1 MSDTPFSQPAP
12 GVFNWEM
19 VRLALRAGEE
29 GVFCWVL
36 NTDKIFYTEQCLRMM
51 GLPFHGIAPNIFTEA
66 EKTIHPDD
74 RNFFESTV
82 KRYIDRSATASMA
95 STPLRIELRI
105 LNMRAKGWK
114 WVRINGLVDR
124 DANNK
129 PIRLIGLWVDI
140 TRRKMTDM
148 HAMSSRDLF
157 RKLINHLPDNIYF
170 KNRESR
176 FIMANDATAKKM
188 GVATPSDLIGRTDR
202 HFFDQ
207 SMSDIARREELEV
220 MKTGRP
226 ITSRLHK
233 ETWRNESGHGV
244 TWSQISKFPLI
255 GADGQTNGIVGISSD
270 VTKLVEAQQEA
281 QRLAIAVEQRRKA
294 LEDEL
299 RLARDIQQALLPT
312 SIASRHYRCADGSVR
327 TANFKHRFLASHGVA
342 GDCFEIF
349 PVGETGVGIIICDV
363 MGHDI
368 SAALIASMLRGIMG
382 QVSSLADTPALLLSS
397 LNQKLCKLFKQS
409 KINMFST
416 ACYVYLDLQNGRL
429 TLSGAGHPAPILIDE
444 NGKAFQPAIPRSPA
458 LGLRSKLH
466 FRESEFKLRS
476 GMKIMLFTDGLTEA
490 ARENG
495 DELGSLRVMEHLN
508 GKKIGDIDDMLDSSI
523 DAMNIFINGL
533 NPSDDICL
541 LGLEFVEQE
550 PDWHQ
555 YNPS

>member
-1 MSDTPFSQPAP
+1 MSITPFSQPAP

-29 GVFCWVL
+29 GVFCWEL
-36 NTDKIFYTEQCLRMM
+36 DNNKIFYTEQCLRMM
-51 GLPFHGIAPNIFTEA
+51 GLPFHGIAPNIFTET

-74 RNFFESTV
+74 RVFFESTV
-82 KRYIDRSATASMA
+82 KRYIDRAATAVLA
-95 STPLRIELRI
+95 TTPLRIELRL
-105 LNMRAKGWK
+105 LNLRAKGWK
-114 WVRINGLVDR
+114 WVRINGLLDR
-124 DANNK
+124 DENNR
-129 PIRLIGLWVDI
+129 PVRLVGLWVDI
-140 TRRKMTDM
+140 TRRKMTDL
-148 HAMSSRDLF
+148 HAMGARDLF

-170 KNRESR
+170 KNRDSR
-176 FIMANDATAKKM
+176 FIMANDATARKM
-188 GVATPSDLIGRTDR
+188 GVTTPSDIIGRTDR

-220 MKTGRP
+220 MTTGRP

-233 ETWRNESGHGV
+233 ETWKNESSHGV

-255 GADGQTNGIVGISSD
+255 GADGLTNGIVGISSD

-281 QRLAIAVEQRRKA
+281 QRLASKLERRKKE

-312 SIASRHYRCADGSVR
+312 SILSRHYRCYDGTVR
-327 TANFKHRFLASHGVA
+327 TANFRHLFKASAGVA
-342 GDCFEIF
+342 GDCFEVF
-349 PVGETGVGIIICDV
+349 PVGETAVGIIICDV

-368 SAALIASMLRGIMG
+368 SAALIASMMRGIMG

-416 ACYVYLDLQNGRL
+416 ACYVYLDLQNARL

-444 NGKAFQPAIPRSPA
+444 HGKAFQPAIPRSPA
-458 LGLRSKLH
+458 LGLRSNLH
-466 FRESEFKLRS
+466 FRESEFKLRP
-476 GMKIMLFTDGLTEA
+476 GMKVMLFTDGLTEA
-490 ARENG
+490 ANESG

-508 GKKIGDIDDMLDSSI
+508 SKKIGNIQEMLESSI
-523 DAMNIFINGL
+523 EGMDIFLNGL
-533 NPSDDICL
+533 APSDDICL
-541 LGLEFVEQE
+541 LGLEFVEQK
-550 PDWHQ
+550 D
-555 YNPS
+555 